1 MPERLPKEES
11 DPLLGSDPDLG
22 LPTPPL
28 EIGGKGGTG
37 AGVGTLF
44 VGNEPPLGNVPSGG
58 VVTGDGGRLRGLG
71 MDFQVPRIPC
81 KGARMARDPTVIA
94 REAPIRMAEKIPRA
108 IRAGTRVWLTWTET
122 VKIRMAMTKNFLPAI
137 ALMKSWR
144 IGDGQV

>member
-1 MPERLPKEES
+1 MLLERLPKEES
-11 DPLLGSDPDLG
+11 ELLLGSDPDLG

-28 EIGGKGGTG
+28 DSGGKEGTG
-37 AGVGTLF
+37 AGVGTLL
-44 VGNEPPLGNVPSGG
+44 GNELLLGNPRGG
-58 VVTGDGGRLRGLG
+58 AVTGDGGRLRGLG

-122 VKIRMAMTKNFLPAI
+122 AKIRKAMTKAFFPAI
-137 ALMKSWR
+137 A
-144 IGDGQV
+144 